1 MDTPGRRGDAGHGGD
16 RGDVRDDGGRPG
28 TLGPAPV
35 DGANGTRDLATRTAA
50 AERLGQQ
57 GETARAVHA
66 FGAVLAER
74 LRTGDPL
81 HKDPVKIRLRLA
93 HWLVANQEHD
103 RARTLLEE
111 LLSLQVRAKGETSGE
126 ALATRGRIADLLVH
140 TGDSTRAV
148 TELRAMLTA
157 NLDAVGPD
165 HPRTLA
171 TRRRLAHAL
180 HDISALAEAAT
191 QLDELSRAYG
201 RAGNRAKQAAL
212 RARSERVAAEAS
224 GGVAPPAPQD
234 PAAPDDLV
242 TALDA
247 LAPDDPE
254 AEHLLRRSADATGA
268 SPRTVRALDD
278 LVARWSGALP
288 VHAPLLITA
297 RLARAEVKGQSGQRS
312 TAAEELADLAD
323 TLRQHREVAPAG
335 LAAVRRRLAHWQEAA
350 GDHRGAAATVRAA
363 LEAQLRTS
371 DPAHRKVLSLRARL
385 ATVRTASGDH
395 AGAVA
400 EYRILIAAATAAHGP
415 TSRIALDF
423 RARLATALTAVGDP
437 EGALT
442 VLREVL
448 DHRTAL
454 RGPDSS
460 EAAAA
465 RRNLAVALVAAGRR
479 PEAVTLLA
487 DTATEYEQRLGP
499 AHPHALAAR
508 QQLAVVRHDGGDLP
522 GALADLVLVVA
533 RRQQTQGGAHAQ
545 TRTAERLLTEWT
557 ETAGGADR
565 AKGRRRPRG

>member
-1 MDTPGRRGDAGHGGD
+1 M
-16 RGDVRDDGGRPG
+16 
-28 TLGPAPV
+28 
-35 DGANGTRDLATRTAA
+35 
-50 AERLGQQ
+50 
-57 GETARAVHA
+57 
-66 FGAVLAER
+66 
-74 LRTGDPL
+74 
-81 HKDPVKIRLRLA
+81 KIRLRLV
-93 HWLVANQEHD
+93 HWLVAHQEHD
-103 RARTLLEE
+103 RARALLEE
-111 LLSLQVRAKGETSGE
+111 LLSLQIRAKGETSGE

-157 NLDAVGPD
+157 HLDTVGPD

-180 HDISALAEAAT
+180 HDISALVEAAA

-201 RAGNRAKQAAL
+201 RAGNREKEAAL
-212 RARSERVAAEAS
+212 RARAERVAAEAS
-224 GGVAPPAPQD
+224 GGVTPPAPED
-234 PAAPDDLV
+234 GAPAPDDLV
-242 TALDA
+242 AALAA
-247 LAPDDPE
+247 LAPDDPQ
-254 AEHLLRRSADATGA
+254 ADDLLRRSADATGA
-268 SPRTVRALDD
+268 APPVVRALDD
-278 LVARWSGALP
+278 LVARWSAVLP
-288 VHAPLLITA
+288 VHTPLLVTA
-297 RLARAEVKGQSGQRS
+297 RLARAEVKGQLGQRS
-312 TAAEELADLAD
+312 TAAEEIADLAD
-323 TLRQHREVAPAG
+323 VLRQHPEVAPTR

-350 GDHRGAAATVRAA
+350 GDHRGASATIEAA

-395 AGAVA
+395 VGAVV

-423 RARLATALTAVGDP
+423 RTRLATALTAVGDSA
-437 EGALT
+437 GALT
-442 VLREVL
+442 VLRQVL
-448 DHRTAL
+448 EHRTAL

-460 EAAAA
+460 EVAAA

-499 AHPHALAAR
+499 AHPHSLAAR

-522 GALADLVLVVA
+522 GALADLTLVVA
-533 RRQQTQGGAHAQ
+533 RRQQVQGGAHAQ

-557 ETAGGADR
+557 ATAGGAAR
-565 AKGRRRPRG
+565 ARTQGRPRG